1 MDIKLSN
8 IADGVAKAAKYA
20 PVVLA
25 PLMVK
30 KLPRSASVAVLA
42 SLSVPTGVATFV
54 KVLPLVATGISKLV
68 AVAENINVAEEEVTP
83 NSDT

>member
-1 MDIKLSN
+1 MELKLSD
-8 IADGVAKAAKYA
+8 IANGIGKAAKFA

-25 PLMVK
+25 PIMTK

-54 KVLPLVATGISKLV
+54 KVLPVVATAVSKL
-68 AVAENINVAEEEVTP
+68 ATMAENIKDVEEEVTP

>member
-54 KVLPLVATGISKLV
+54 KVLPVVATAVSKL
-68 AVAENINVAEEEVTP
+68 ATMAENIKDVEEEVTP